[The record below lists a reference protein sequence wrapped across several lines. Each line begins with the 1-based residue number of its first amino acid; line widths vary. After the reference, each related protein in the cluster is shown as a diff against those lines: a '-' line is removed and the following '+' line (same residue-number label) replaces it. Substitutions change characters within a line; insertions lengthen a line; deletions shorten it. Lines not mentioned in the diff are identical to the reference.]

1 MGTLG
6 RTIFDRWWI
15 AQIYIVLTLITC
27 VQAMFNS
34 SFSVGGAA
42 LVACALSYFGTAGF
56 VGSFLARRE
65 KKSTTPEL
73 LGIATIAV
81 VLAAAGIAL
90 ISWSGFR
97 VGLFG
102 VTINGPLWALTGV
115 AVALVTTKKKHAM

>member
-56 VGSFLARRE
+56 VGWFLARRE
-65 KKSTTPEL
+65 KKSTPPGF

-81 VLAAAGIAL
+81 GFAAGLSDL
-90 ISWSGFR
+90 ISWSRFPGG
-97 VGLFG
+97 VFG
-102 VTINGPLWALTGV
+102 GTNNCPRLGATGGCS
-115 AVALVTTKKKHAM
+115 

>member
-65 KKSTTPEL
+65 KKSNTPGI
-73 LGIATIAV
+73 LGSAIIAGVFPAGGMLPFSLV
-81 VLAAAGIAL
+81 VFRG
-90 ISWSGFR
+90 GF
-97 VGLFG
+97 LC
-102 VTINGPLWALTGV
+102 
-115 AVALVTTKKKHAM
+115 